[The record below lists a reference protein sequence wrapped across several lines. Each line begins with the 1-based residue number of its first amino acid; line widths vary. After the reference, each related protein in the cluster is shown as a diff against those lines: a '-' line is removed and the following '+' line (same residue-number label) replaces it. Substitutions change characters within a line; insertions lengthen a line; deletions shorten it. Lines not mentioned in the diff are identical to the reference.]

1 MTVQEI
7 MQKAISGEITADEA
21 AQMVADCQ
29 PKRQEREP
37 SVKVNPKGTISVY
50 GLQRFPVSLYPEQWD
65 RLLNIGDKI
74 RAGFDA
80 ANANIKTYVAPAKDA
95 A

>member
-7 MQKAISGEITADEA
+7 MQQVIDGTLDAADA
-21 AQMVADCQ
+21 AKQIESMST
-29 PKRQEREP
+29 KSTREP

-65 RLLNIGDKI
+65 RLLNISEKI
-74 RAGFDA
+74 RACFDTA
-80 ANANIKTYVAPAKDA
+80 TANIGTYVPPAKDA